1 MAPQC
6 LSKLLLDKV
15 APHGQSGRDLYQLYF
30 ESFALADADSNLS
43 CVTSR
48 PRQLEKIANS
58 MYKIKKPCVEPSFFS
73 FNSFHDL
80 CRLSRLTKKEI
91 VIFWTNTF
99 WDPRVIVLH
108 DFRFL
113 SPEPHKETVFL
124 LVTSDKKELH
134 SLSAQKRKGLRVN
147 TDYFAST
154 TTKFDTNWS
163 HTLTVSLGVP
173 LADNCLLAN
182 LPQDLQQ
189 NRQDLFALWKEPI
202 LFVCLG
208 KTKLASKTNACVIK
222 KPALSH
228 FVTVALVGPPLSQ
241 MSGLDVESVQKVAC
255 FVGDSAA
262 AGGGGWQVCL
272 LNPVFRQHVIQ
283 QLIKTSHKDKLQNRS
298 ILELAPVSRNEAL
311 TAAAVLKEKK
321 KKYVTRAEQK
331 GRKCVCEI
339 CTDNSYSNNMS
350 KVGPERLITYQPDV
364 TELLRL
370 MGLDTGENIAA
381 IEKLCDLSV
390 AAMDIESTTLPLDL
404 DPPVDRATG
413 VDHSVID
420 GVILEGH
427 LQKIQKPLM
436 IAHMDALMD
445 EPKVFVVKSDQEDSI
460 YDMMKDYWS
469 FVRERHDECWREKKN
484 LVGPILELL
493 SEYKLKHT
501 QFYAAWKST
510 SSSTP
515 PSTSKQSDNDDDNEA
530 VDIPNT
536 WRQSVPGK
544 LNAALRRLVSNYAV
558 FSFYG

>member
-1 MAPQC
+1 MTSQC

-15 APHGQSGRDLYQLYF
+15 APPGQSGRDLYQLYF

-58 MYKIKKPCVEPSFFS
+58 MYKTKKPSVEPSFFS

-80 CRLSRLTKKEI
+80 CRLSKLAKKEL
-91 VIFWTNTF
+91 VIFWTNTIS
-99 WDPRVIVLH
+99 DTRVNVFH

-113 SPEPHKETVFL
+113 SPEPHKESVFL

-134 SLSAQKRKGLRVN
+134 SLNAQKQKCLRVN

-173 LADNCLLAN
+173 LVENCLLAN

-189 NRQDLFALWKEPI
+189 NRQQLFAHWKEPI
-202 LFVCLG
+202 LFVSLG

-222 KPALSH
+222 KPAFSH

-241 MSGLDVESVQKVAC
+241 MSALDVESVQKVAC
-255 FVGDSAA
+255 FVGDAT
-262 AGGGGWQVCL
+262 GWQVCL
-272 LNPVFRQHVIQ
+272 LNPLFRKHVIQ

-298 ILELAPVSRNEAL
+298 ILDLPSVSRNEAL
-311 TAAAVLKEKK
+311 SAAAVLKEKK

-339 CTDNSYSNNMS
+339 CSDNSYSNNMS

-370 MGLDTGENIAA
+370 MGLDTGENILA
-381 IEKLCDLSV
+381 IERLCDLSV

-427 LQKIQKPLM
+427 LQKIKKPLM
-436 IAHMDALMD
+436 NAHMEALMD
-445 EPKVFVVKSDQEDSI
+445 EPKVFVVKSDQEESI

-469 FVRERHDECWREKKN
+469 FVRQRHDECRREKKN
-484 LVGPILELL
+484 LVDSLLELL

-501 QFYAAWKST
+501 QFYMSWKPT
-510 SSSTP
+510 SP
-515 PSTSKQSDNDDDNEA
+515 PPPPPPTTTSKNDNDDEA
-530 VDIPNT
+530 VDIPTT

-544 LNAALRRLVSNYAV
+544 LNAALRRLISNYAV